1 MPDGASAESELS
13 EAGGIGGGGPFP
25 TMVGNSF
32 ENLLRGLGVPASP
45 DAAGSGYGTLPPGY
59 PAA

>member
-13 EAGGIGGGGPFP
+13 EAGGIGGGPFP
-25 TMVGNSF
+25 TMVGNSS

-45 DAAGSGYGTLPPGY
+45 AAAGSGYGTVPPGY